1 MSRSAIRTPFE
12 PPRDGRCARP
22 WGRALRVSVVLLVIA
37 VQGCG
42 RGEAT
47 GAETG
52 LTSEE
57 FVEVMVELRE
67 AERAVMQED
76 SAQERFVRRKA
87 EILERH
93 GTSEEEIR
101 AYVATAAQDLPKLE
115 AVWEEIS
122 SRLRRAG
129 DPDAV
134 PVQ

>member
-1 MSRSAIRTPFE
+1 MSRSAVRPPIDPPPGGRRVRVRGRRIRL
-12 PPRDGRCARP
+12 A
-22 WGRALRVSVVLLVIA
+22 AVLLAVA

-47 GAETG
+47 GAGTG

-57 FVEVMVELRE
+57 FVEVIVELRE

-76 SAQERFVRRKA
+76 SAQEIFARRKA

-93 GTSEEEIR
+93 ATSEEEIR
-101 AYVATAAQDLPKLE
+101 AFVATASQDLPKLE

-129 DPDAV
+129 DAEPV

>member
-1 MSRSAIRTPFE
+1 M
-12 PPRDGRCARP
+12 
-22 WGRALRVSVVLLVIA
+22 VLLA
-37 VQGCG
+37 AAAALGCG

-57 FVEVMVELRE
+57 FVEVIVELRE
-67 AERAVMQED
+67 AERAVLEED
-76 SAQERFVRRKA
+76 SAQEMFVRRKT

-101 AYVATAAQDLPKLE
+101 AFVAAASRDLPRLE

-129 DPDAV
+129 GPETV

>member
-1 MSRSAIRTPFE
+1 M
-12 PPRDGRCARP
+12 
-22 WGRALRVSVVLLVIA
+22 VLLAVA

-52 LTSEE
+52 LTADE
-57 FVEVMVELRE
+57 FVEVIVELRE

-76 SAQERFVRRKA
+76 SAQELFVRRKA

-101 AYVATAAQDLPKLE
+101 AFVATASQDLPKLE

-129 DPDAV
+129 DAEPV

>member
-1 MSRSAIRTPFE
+1 MSRST
-12 PPRDGRCARP
+12 ARP
-22 WGRALRVSVVLLVIA
+22 MAPPPGAGARAGLRMGHLTVVLALLA
-37 VQGCG
+37 TLACG

-47 GAETG
+47 GADTG

-57 FVEVMVELRE
+57 FVEVIVELRE
-67 AERAVMQED
+67 AERAVMEED
-76 SAQERFVRRKA
+76 SAQEMFVRRKT

-101 AYVATAAQDLPKLE
+101 AFVAAAARDLPRLE

-122 SRLRRAG
+122 GRLRRAG
-129 DPDAV
+129 GEPDAV